1 MLINRE
7 ILLKALLLS
16 NLVVVSLFGESYQ
29 KLHDRFILNQSRLK
43 NVIGE
48 YSFNEFVDGY
58 NFTKKNFVI
67 CGKNFIKI
75 NTIRGKDTI
84 NYERI
89 GDKSFIFTND
99 KKIPIQNRV
108 SHWTDIKLP
117 DTGKIVGEAMLFNV
131 MCYHVLSN
139 YVELWISKEDDI
151 PLMIIYKGKTKVK
164 VVISS
169 YIEIGK
175 GMLFPAECTIFINGR
190 FFSRN
195 SIRNFKYTG
204 G

>member
-1 MLINRE
+1 M
-7 ILLKALLLS
+7 LKALLLS

-89 GDKSFIFTND
+89 GD
-99 KKIPIQNRV
+99 
-108 SHWTDIKLP
+108 
-117 DTGKIVGEAMLFNV
+117 
-131 MCYHVLSN
+131 
-139 YVELWISKEDDI
+139 
-151 PLMIIYKGKTKVK
+151 
-164 VVISS
+164 
-169 YIEIGK
+169 
-175 GMLFPAECTIFINGR
+175 
-190 FFSRN
+190 
-195 SIRNFKYTG
+195 
-204 G
+204 